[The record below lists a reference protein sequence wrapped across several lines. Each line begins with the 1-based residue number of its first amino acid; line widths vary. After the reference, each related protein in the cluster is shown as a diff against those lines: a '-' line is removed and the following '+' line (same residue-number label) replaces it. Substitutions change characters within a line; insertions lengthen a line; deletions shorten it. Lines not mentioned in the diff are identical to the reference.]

1 MNSRMRAWDVNT
13 RATMVAGIIA
23 DVLWMLA
30 YIFTIRIGFRDHSY
44 GVPMVAVCLNFTW
57 EFIFSLVIRPKSKLR
72 MGLTLLWL
80 AIDAVIVYQLL
91 RYGRGDQLPQLQP
104 YFVLIVIGTIVLA
117 AIAHITFYYTYED
130 PGGQED
136 AFSINLIM
144 SILFVFLFFSRPDM
158 RGLSY
163 AAAWL
168 KLIGTGILSAGNFW
182 LMRKEERKY
191 GFFIFLFGTIFL
203 FDVIYVALMWH
214 ARHIG
219 G

>member
-1 MNSRMRAWDVNT
+1 MNSRMSAWNVST
-13 RATMVAGIIA
+13 PATNVAGIIA

-30 YIFTIRIGFRDHSY
+30 YICTIRIGFRDHTY
-44 GVPMVAVCLNFTW
+44 GVPLVAVCLNFSW
-57 EFIFSLVIRPKSKLR
+57 EFVFSLIIRPKSKLR

-80 AIDAVIVYQLL
+80 AIDCVIVYQLF
-91 RYGRGDQLPQLQP
+91 RYGRADQIAQLQP
-104 YFVLIVIGTIVLA
+104 YFVPIVIGTMVLA
-117 AIAHITFYYTYED
+117 IIGHITFYRTYED

-136 AFSINLIM
+136 AFAINLIM

-168 KLIGTGILSAGNFW
+168 KMIGTGILSAGNFW
-182 LMRKEERKY
+182 LMRKEEKKY

-203 FDVIYVALMWH
+203 FDVIYVSLLWH
-214 ARHIG
+214 ARHAG
-219 G
+219 S